1 MKTIVLRV
9 GEMDTNCYL
18 AVCPETKKCLIIDP
32 GDEANLISETII
44 FQKLSPVAIVA
55 THGHFDHILS
65 AGELQLAFE
74 IPFLIH
80 QEDEK
85 IVDYMNRSAQWWLKR
100 EIVEQSP
107 KIDSFLEDGQVVEFG
122 QEKLT
127 VLSTPGHSPGGI
139 CLFNSSQKILFSGD
153 TLFKNGVGRTDLP
166 YSSSSDLEKS
176 LKLIWKQFA
185 GYQVYPGHE
194 GQFRL

>member
-1 MKTIVLRV
+1 MKIISLRV

-18 AVCPETKKCLIIDP
+18 AICPASQKCLIIDP

-44 FQKLSPVAIVA
+44 FQKLVPDAIVA
-55 THGHFDHILS
+55 THGHFDHIL
-65 AGELQLAFE
+65 AANQLQLAFE
-74 IPFLIH
+74 IPFLVH

-100 EIVEQSP
+100 EIVEQAP
-107 KIDSFLEDGQVVEFG
+107 KIDGFLKNNQVIEFG

-127 VLSTPGHSPGGI
+127 VLSVPGHSPGGI

-166 YSSSSDLEKS
+166 YSSSSQLEKS
-176 LKLIWKQFA
+176 LKLIWKQFV
-185 GYQVYPGHE
+185 GHQVYPGHE
-194 GQFRL
+194 GQFHL